1 MGVSSDDIGALGSDS
16 GEVHPQTRAS
26 EGKWWFT
33 AALRSAGPL
42 RTKKRVGPQHLSGAS
57 DGVRKEMMTSH
68 LITTQM
74 DAIDPAVPAPVTN
87 VAEYG
92 FEGRFEDWAEDARY
106 YEYSKAA
113 NPIGSGHTS
122 TVPITAFS
130 RDVYLDG
137 PTRIIP
143 LDLSN
148 ELGIEDGPATSPA
161 LVANFV
167 RIRGGEQI
175 ATSPNAT
182 SQLYY
187 VISGRGFSA
196 VNGGLVRWEKG
207 DFLTLPAASHA
218 TFYADSGSDA
228 ALYWVHDEPL
238 LRHLGAEATEPR
250 FRATKFRRA
259 DAVARLDEI
268 AARPGANDKSRVSVL
283 LANAAEEQTLTITHV
298 LWAMFGLL
306 PPDQEQR
313 PHRHQS
319 VALDLILDAQPGC
332 YTLLGTRLNERGD
345 IINPTR
351 VDWEAGGAFVTP
363 PGLWHAHFN
372 ESGAPAHLIPIQ
384 DAGLQTYL
392 RSLDIRFS
400 DRR

>member
-1 MGVSSDDIGALGSDS
+1 
-16 GEVHPQTRAS
+16 
-26 EGKWWFT
+26 
-33 AALRSAGPL
+33 
-42 RTKKRVGPQHLSGAS
+42 
-57 DGVRKEMMTSH
+57 MTTD
-68 LITTQM
+68 LITTHTGAD
-74 DAIDPAVPAPVTN
+74 DAFDPTVPVPVTD

-92 FEGRFEDWAEDARY
+92 FEGRFENWADDARY

-113 NPIGSGHTS
+113 NPIGSGHTPK
-122 TVPITAFS
+122 VPIKAFS
-130 RDVYLDG
+130 RDLYLDG
-137 PTRIIP
+137 PSRVIP
-143 LDLSN
+143 LDLSG
-148 ELGIEDGPATSPA
+148 EMGIEDGPATSPA

-167 RIRGGEQI
+167 RICAGEQI
-175 ATSPNAT
+175 ATNPNAT

-196 VNGGLVRWEKG
+196 VNGRLVRWDKG
-207 DFLTLPAASHA
+207 DFLTLPADSRA
-218 TFYADSGSDA
+218 TFNADSGADA
-228 ALYWVHDEPL
+228 ALYWVNDEPL
-238 LRHLGAEATEPR
+238 LRHLGAEANQPR
-250 FRATKFRRA
+250 FRPTKFRRV
-259 DAVARLDEI
+259 DAVARLEEI
-268 AARPGANDKSRVSVL
+268 ASRPGANDKSRVSVL

-306 PPDQEQR
+306 PPNQEQR

-319 VALDLILDAQPGC
+319 VALDLILDAAPGC
-332 YTLLGTRLNERGD
+332 YTLLGTRLDDQGD
-345 IINPTR
+345 IVNPTR

>member
-1 MGVSSDDIGALGSDS
+1 M
-16 GEVHPQTRAS
+16 
-26 EGKWWFT
+26 
-33 AALRSAGPL
+33 
-42 RTKKRVGPQHLSGAS
+42 
-57 DGVRKEMMTSH
+57 
-68 LITTQM
+68 
-74 DAIDPAVPAPVTN
+74 TN

-106 YEYSKAA
+106 FEYSKAA
-113 NPIGSGHTS
+113 NPIGSGQTS
-122 TVPITAFS
+122 RVPIKAFS
-130 RDVYLDG
+130 RDLYADG

-143 LDLSN
+143 LDLSH
-148 ELGIEDGPATSPA
+148 ELGVANGPATSPA
-161 LVANFV
+161 LVAHFV
-167 RIRGGEQI
+167 RIRAGEQI
-175 ATSPNAT
+175 ATNPNAT

-196 VNGGLVRWEKG
+196 VNGRLAKWEKG
-207 DFLTLPAASHA
+207 DFLTLPADSQA
-218 TFYADSGSDA
+218 TFYASPESV
-228 ALYWVHDEPL
+228 LYWVHDEPL
-238 LRHLGAEATEPR
+238 LRHLGAHATEPR
-250 FRATKFRRA
+250 FRATKFRRT

-268 AARPGANDKSRVSVL
+268 ASRPGANDKSRVSVL
-283 LANAAEEQTLTITHV
+283 LANAEQEQTLTITHV

-319 VALDLILDAQPGC
+319 VALDLILDAKPGC
-332 YTLLGTRLNERGD
+332 YTLLGTRLDDRGD
-345 IINPTR
+345 IVNPTR
-351 VDWEAGGAFVTP
+351 VDWQAGGAFVTP

-372 ESGAPAHLIPIQ
+372 ESGAPAHLIPVQ

>member
-1 MGVSSDDIGALGSDS
+1 
-16 GEVHPQTRAS
+16 
-26 EGKWWFT
+26 
-33 AALRSAGPL
+33 
-42 RTKKRVGPQHLSGAS
+42 
-57 DGVRKEMMTSH
+57 
-68 LITTQM
+68 
-74 DAIDPAVPAPVTN
+74 
-87 VAEYG
+87 
-92 FEGRFEDWAEDARY
+92 
-106 YEYSKAA
+106 
-113 NPIGSGHTS
+113 
-122 TVPITAFS
+122 
-130 RDVYLDG
+130 
-137 PTRIIP
+137 
-143 LDLSN
+143 LDLSS
-148 ELGIEDGPATSPA
+148 ELGIADGPATSPA
-161 LVANFV
+161 LVANFM
-167 RIRGGEQI
+167 RIRAGERI
-175 ATSPNAT
+175 ATNPNAT

-187 VISGRGFSA
+187 VISGRGFA
-196 VNGGLVRWEKG
+196 AMNGRLVRWEKG
-207 DFLTLPAASHA
+207 DFLTLPADSRA
-218 TFYADSGSDA
+218 TFHADSGSDA
-228 ALYWVHDEPL
+228 AIYWVNDEPL

-268 AARPGANDKSRVSVL
+268 ASRPDANDKSRVSVL
-283 LANAAEEQTLTITHV
+283 LANAEEEQTLTITHV

-319 VALDLILDAQPGC
+319 VALDLILDAEPGC
-332 YTLLGTRLNERGD
+332 YTLLGTRLDERGN
-345 IINPTR
+345 IVNPTR